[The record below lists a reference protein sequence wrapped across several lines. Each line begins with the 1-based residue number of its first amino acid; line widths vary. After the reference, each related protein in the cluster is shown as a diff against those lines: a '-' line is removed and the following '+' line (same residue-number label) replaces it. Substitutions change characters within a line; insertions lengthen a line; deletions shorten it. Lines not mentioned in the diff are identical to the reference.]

1 MWFTELRL
9 EQSPLGNHLRKAVE
23 HRVLWRE
30 LTLKRSPFTDWTRA
44 KVWEYARANRLDYLP
59 LGDQEFAS
67 IACKTRTALPDD
79 PDSPP
84 LESRKGNKLELGTHS
99 FSERVQ

>member
-9 EQSPLGNHLRKAVE
+9 EQSPLGSHLRKAVA
-23 HRVLWRE
+23 HRVLRRE
-30 LTLKRSPFTDWTRA
+30 LTLKRSPFTDRTRA
-44 KVWEYARANRLDYLP
+44 KVWGYARANRLDYLP
-59 LGDQEFAS
+59 LGDQGFAS
-67 IACKTRTALPDD
+67 IACETRTALADD

-84 LESRKGNKLELGTHS
+84 LEGRGGNKLQLGTHS